1 MAFNQPRHSPH
12 QNHRKAKTSWVKSN
26 SNTDAL
32 KGSESQDMEVK
43 GQLIV
48 PTDFNP
54 PGSPHAAMS
63 HKLKAER
70 IRELM
75 DRQNSL
81 QEALNLKLKELKK
94 VCLQEAEL
102 TGTLPSDYPLEPG
115 ERMPHIS
122 RRKCAVYRSSSS
134 TAVKEPQLEEL
145 EREFAIQKQ
154 VTEEARR
161 QLSLDLSADQFRK
174 KKQAYAKAVKRLQE
188 IENLI
193 KEYKI
198 KYGKKLTQ
206 RSSQAFQGD
215 SAHCQH
221 SCLSESTNHDT
232 VDSRG
237 RGTSLLPDKLSPSRT
252 REQGLDR
259 SPDRRHIH
267 KLSPMEIYN
276 ELRTR
281 RNSVASSPS
290 PSKTLP
296 RSVSSLEGRSVPAT
310 PVMPRNT
317 YGTFHARPEGGG
329 LSTKQWSGSQDSQ
342 MGYSGENGID
352 SPSKY
357 VARTRRSNSS
367 EALLDRSFVGD
378 QFVPDGYPY
387 SMAKLPFKSSE
398 ALSDKSSSNVSSG
411 SPKPKKSY
419 HSPEHI
425 YEVPTNLK
433 PGRTSHHSTG
443 VCKQLYSEVLFDY
456 FIEKQQARIWNEPD
470 GRRYSPSINGLSPHL
485 NDLARCRQVPNSNN
499 IVYMDSP
506 MLRSRAEER
515 RGKVARTK
523 SCGPYIPAKQEP
535 PHPHYSHEL
544 AQASHAMQY
553 TSRSTVQQ
561 RSPVPAEV
569 SRSLH
574 KALALE
580 GLRDWYIRNAVGYR
594 PHMDRRQ
601 QYPHYHDQEHQ
612 DHYYCYSPSL
622 SHSVSFNGPADPTRH
637 YNELLYRDDPSGRL
651 QDLSVVDK
659 DLSLDAEITP
669 PGTLV

>member
-1 MAFNQPRHSPH
+1 MAFNQPKHSPH
-12 QNHRKAKTSWVKSN
+12 QNRRKAKTSWVKS
-26 SNTDAL
+26 SSCTDTL

-48 PTDFNP
+48 PTEFSTPD
-54 PGSPHAAMS
+54 SPHVTMR
-63 HKLKAER
+63 HKLKVER

-75 DRQNSL
+75 ERQNSL

-102 TGTLPSDYPLEPG
+102 TGRLPSDYPLEPG
-115 ERMPHIS
+115 ERMPYIS
-122 RRKCAVYRSSSS
+122 RRKSAVYRSSSS
-134 TAVKEPQLEEL
+134 TAIKESQLEEL
-145 EREFAIQKQ
+145 EREFVVQKQ

-174 KKQAYAKAVKRLQE
+174 KKQVYAIATKRLQE

-206 RSSQAFQGD
+206 WSSQALQ
-215 SAHCQH
+215 
-221 SCLSESTNHDT
+221 
-232 VDSRG
+232 VDSKIL
-237 RGTSLLPDKLSPSRT
+237 GTSLLPDKLSPSRT
-252 REQGLDR
+252 RAQGLDR
-259 SPDRRHIH
+259 SPDHRHGR

-290 PSKTLP
+290 PTKTLP

-357 VARTRRSNSS
+357 AARTRRSNSS
-367 EALLDRSFVGD
+367 EALLDRSFTGD
-378 QFVPDGYPY
+378 QLVPDGYPY
-387 SMAKLPFKSSE
+387 GMVKLPFKSSE

-425 YEVPTNLK
+425 YEAPASMK
-433 PGRTSHHSTG
+433 PGRTSYSSTG
-443 VCKQLYSEVLFDY
+443 VCKQMYSEVLLDY
-456 FIEKQQARIWNEPD
+456 FIEKQQARMWNEPD
-470 GRRYSPSINGLSPHL
+470 GRHFSPATNGLSPHL
-485 NDLARCRQVPNSNN
+485 NDLSRCRQIHNSNSS
-499 IVYMDSP
+499 VYMDSP

-544 AQASHAMQY
+544 AQPTHALQY
-553 TSRSTVQQ
+553 TSRSSMQQ

-594 PHMDRRQ
+594 PHVDRRQ
-601 QYPHYHDQEHQ
+601 QYPHYPDQQHQ

-622 SHSVSFNGPADPTRH
+622 SHSVSFNGPAMPTRH

-659 DLSLDAEITP
+659 DLSLDAEVTP